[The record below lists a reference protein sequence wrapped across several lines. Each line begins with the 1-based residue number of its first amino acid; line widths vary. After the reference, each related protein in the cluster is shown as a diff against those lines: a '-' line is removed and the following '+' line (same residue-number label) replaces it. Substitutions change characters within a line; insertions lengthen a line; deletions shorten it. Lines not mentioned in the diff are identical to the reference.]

1 MSAKND
7 ALDAI
12 GASCPNNGTF
22 YVCDDKPKKFV
33 GCCTQDPCKTD
44 DGMCPDDRLYAAAF
58 DKYSYSLLA
67 PQQCDSDDPDVLWF
81 TCAETKDF
89 AFMGCCASRACE
101 NGGCPD
107 KDLRPAVLSDV
118 PKDAAVFTGE
128 DVDDGGSGGLSKGA
142 IGGIAAG
149 AAVVIIAIIALALF
163 CFFKRRRNSK
173 ANKVN
178 AGSSYEP
185 FAGQQLPNQP
195 SSPHTV
201 IQDNK
206 FSTYSPY
213 STSPSYTSPSVASPY
228 NSHASAPQ
236 GQAPPYWQAAGGGQ
250 LSPPIPGTAST
261 PGHTPSPSQPTFRD
275 SVHNAHA
282 YAHGHQHPSHDMGGH
297 HQHQQSWTAE
307 LPASERMSA
316 VPNVSEVS
324 YNGATGRESEISAA
338 SWRKS
343 DQPLAPA
350 ELPGPERGAD
360 ERR

>member
-67 PQQCDSDDPDVLWF
+67 PQQCDSDDPDVLWY

-163 CFFKRRRNSK
+163 CFFKRRRNNK

-201 IQDNK
+201 MQDNK

-228 NSHASAPQ
+228 NSHASVPQ
-236 GQAPPYWQAAGGGQ
+236 GQAPPYWQAAGGQ

-297 HQHQQSWTAE
+297 HQQQQSWTAE